1 MIHAYSLKQILYNR
15 ASSFSEITLTRFY
28 SPSLVAQLVK
38 NPRDAGNPGSI
49 ARSGRFPEWT
59 GYPLQYSQASLV
71 AQLVKNLPA
80 MPETWVRSLGWE
92 DLLLKPT
99 THS

>member
-38 NPRDAGNPGSI
+38 NPRDAGNPGLISG
-49 ARSGRFPEWT
+49 SGRFPGEGNGNPFQDSCLGNPMDRGAWQAAVPM
-59 GYPLQYSQASLV
+59 GSQGLV
-71 AQLVKNLPA
+71 
-80 MPETWVRSLGWE
+80 
-92 DLLLKPT
+92 T
-99 THS
+99 T

>member
-38 NPRDAGNPGSI
+38 NPLAMQ
-49 ARSGRFPEWT
+49 ATLVQFLGR
-59 GYPLQYSQASLV
+59 
-71 AQLVKNLPA
+71 
-80 MPETWVRSLGWE
+80 E
-92 DLLLKPT
+92 DLLEKG
-99 THS
+99 